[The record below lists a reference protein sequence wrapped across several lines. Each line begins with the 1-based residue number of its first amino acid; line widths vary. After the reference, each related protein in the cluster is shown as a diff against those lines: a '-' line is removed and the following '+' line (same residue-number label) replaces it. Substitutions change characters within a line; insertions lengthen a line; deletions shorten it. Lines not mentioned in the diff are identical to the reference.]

1 MTSILKVDQIQ
12 LVNGNAPTAHDLGF
26 AAGSVLQVI
35 EGSNST
41 AKTISS
47 TTYTDTDLSVTITP
61 SSTSSK
67 VLVFVQQYQTVNN
80 TGTTEI
86 GAGLKLLRGTTVVAD
101 LDDSRRGAMQSQTTS
116 GNQQI
121 GGSVFL
127 QHLDSPSTTSAVTY
141 KTQAA
146 VYKTS
151 GSGSTTVQKNGHESR
166 IIVMEIAG

>member
-1 MTSILKVDQIQ
+1 MSTLYVDNLQP
-12 LVNGNAPTAHDLGF
+12 NLGSRVM
-26 AAGSVLQVI
+26 AAGHVVQVV

-47 TTYTDTDLSVTITP
+47 TTYTDTNLSVTITP
-61 SSTSSK
+61 SSASSK
-67 VLVFVQQYQTVNN
+67 VLVFVQQYLTVNN

-101 LDDSRRGAMQSQTTS
+101 LDDARRAAMQSQTTG
-116 GNQQI
+116 GNQQL

-127 QHLDSPSTTSAVTY
+127 QHLDSPSTTSPVTY

-146 VYKTS
+146 VYTTS
-151 GSGSTTVQKNGHESR
+151 GSGSTTAQKNSTESR
-166 IIVMEIAG
+166 IVVMEIAQ